1 VVFIAMLAARSRP
14 RAQAVAL
21 QICVAI
27 ALACRIVLQF
37 VPGGLI
43 QVIAGTVGVIAI
55 FSWLAVAAVI
65 LGDVMVLGTA
75 WGVSIS
81 TLTDAALGTWG
92 AVWRADG
99 GGWSL
104 LVLQVLLVVAS
115 HRRSFAAGAGTAR
128 TGWLVMPVV
137 LIAGI
142 VAFNAGRASAIA
154 GIWGLACIAAGCLA
168 ALSVT
173 RLPVRRSLGWFAA
186 IVLTGSVA
194 AILRVTADVNGITDA
209 SP

>member
-1 VVFIAMLAARSRP
+1 MVLYRPGRVAAIAAGIWLLIDLVRVWTPSLITLVGQAAGTPPELMGMFALGCVAVGFIAMLAARSRP

-75 WGVSIS
+75 WGLSIS
-81 TLTDAALGTWG
+81 TLTHAALGTWG
-92 AVWRADG
+92 TVWRADG
-99 GGWSL
+99 WGWSL
-104 LVLQVLLVVAS
+104 LVLQ
-115 HRRSFAAGAGTAR
+115 
-128 TGWLVMPVV
+128 
-137 LIAGI
+137 
-142 VAFNAGRASAIA
+142 
-154 GIWGLACIAAGCLA
+154 
-168 ALSVT
+168 
-173 RLPVRRSLGWFAA
+173 
-186 IVLTGSVA
+186 
-194 AILRVTADVNGITDA
+194 
-209 SP
+209 